1 MDAEQLAAA
10 AAKIQ
15 SVQRGRFVRS
25 QKRKTSADAKTARAQ
40 REAAAVLAIE
50 VRDDCSFVCMHA
62 VTDFEVAHHVTGQ
75 CRAVSSTFSCGDQ
88 DTSTHSRYTIR
99 LCWYQEGPAY
109 ARPQSTYA
117 KALHDWVLSTS
128 IGAQ

>member
-40 REAAAVLAIE
+40 REAAAVLE
-50 VRDDCSFVCMHA
+50 VRDDCSFVCVHA
-62 VTDFEVAHHVTGQ
+62 NTDFKSAQHAAGQ
-75 CRAVSSTFSCGDQ
+75 CRAVSFSCGDQ
-88 DTSTHSRYTIR
+88 DTSTH
-99 LCWYQEGPAY
+99 
-109 ARPQSTYA
+109 
-117 KALHDWVLSTS
+117 
-128 IGAQ
+128 